1 VDDVRLRRRVATF
14 GLWGGGLEAHGALR
28 FNGQGNADLA
38 ADGIGIRGATQQ
50 GATAGKQN
58 FSSLR
63 E

>member
-1 VDDVRLRRRVATF
+1 MDDVRLRRRVLHSAC
-14 GLWGGGLEAHGALR
+14 GAAASEAHGI
-28 FNGQGNADLA
+28 GQGNADLA